1 MTKIVL
7 TSDWH
12 VDAVTAGVER
22 YNELRAHVAALVA
35 YCDRNEVDHVIFGGD
50 AFDPGSMSESRWS
63 SFILE
68 SAFKIQNAVKGSS
81 LWIAGNHD
89 VVERS
94 DGVTTLSPLRVA
106 CDEINSRAASITDR
120 LRAIHVAETPAHY
133 VLNHPEVAKSVRV
146 LALPFVAR
154 AAVKPDTYSSVF
166 WQDEL
171 PPDVVVGHLTVPG
184 IVPGSEEEM
193 LRGRDIVFPHL
204 EVAALKPK
212 AVFNGHYHRPQTINV
227 EGLDIQIIGAPA
239 RMTFGEV
246 DATARGF
253 LVLEL

>member
-1 MTKIVL
+1 MTRIL
-7 TSDWH
+7 LSSDWH

-22 YNELRAHVAALVA
+22 YKELRAHVDAVVA
-35 YCDRNEVDHVIFGGD
+35 YCTRNEVDHFIFGGD
-50 AFDPGSMSESRWS
+50 AYDPGSMSEARWC
-63 SFILE
+63 SFLIE
-68 SAFKIQNAVKGSS
+68 SAFRIQRQLKGSS

-89 VVERS
+89 VIERS

-106 CDEINSRAASITDR
+106 CAEVNSRANGLEER

-133 VLNHPEVAKSVRV
+133 VLNHPDVAKSVRV

-154 AAVKPDTYSSVF
+154 AALKPDTYTLPF
-166 WQDEL
+166 DGDEL
-171 PPDVVVGHLTVPG
+171 PAEVVVGHLTVPG
-184 IVPGSEEEM
+184 IVTGSEEEM
-193 LRGRDIVFPHL
+193 IRGRDIIFPHAEVL
-204 EVAALKPK
+204 EMKPL

-246 DATARGF
+246 DATERGF
-253 LVLEL
+253 LVLEV